1 MYCTVE
7 EIWDFLIQNEICTE
21 NEALLVTQIAGYSQ
35 ETLNSI
41 IYARTEYHD
50 VEQLYDY
57 ERDNFDFSMISG
69 YKGGGIKKWGRQ
81 SKKQLAKQ
89 KHLLQI
95 PLKHSLR
102 KSKMTIRNS

>member
-50 VEQLYDY
+50 VEQLHNC
-57 ERDNFDFSMISG
+57 ERDNFDFSMISE
-69 YKGGGIKKWGRQ
+69 YKGE
-81 SKKQLAKQ
+81 
-89 KHLLQI
+89 
-95 PLKHSLR
+95 
-102 KSKMTIRNS
+102 